1 MTRRLAPRQPPAG
14 PLRAPLSYALGTP
27 AKVAL
32 LRLLAPRG
40 DPVSQRE
47 AARRTGIQVR
57 SAQRALDDLVALG
70 VVTRL
75 AGGREHLVRL
85 NADHRL
91 APALTILFDAEADLF
106 RTLRQ
111 TLSEVA
117 TRHRPQPV
125 ALLLFGSAARG
136 DDRLDSDLDVLG
148 VARTQAEAGAL
159 LERLAAAAAAIR
171 TAFGA
176 ELRPV
181 VLTVAQLRSQWRTR
195 GSLPRRA
202 AEDALLV
209 LGRPLPELVRP

>member
-1 MTRRLAPRQPPAG
+1 MTRRLAPRRPPPG

-32 LRLLAPRG
+32 LRLLTPGG

-75 AGGREHLVRL
+75 AGGREHLVQL
-85 NADHRL
+85 NTTHRL
-91 APALTILFDAEADLF
+91 AHALTVLFDAEADLY
-106 RTLRQ
+106 RALRE
-111 TLSEVA
+111 TLSAVA
-117 TRHRPQPV
+117 TRGRPKPV

-148 VARTQAEAGAL
+148 VARTQGDAGAL
-159 LERLAAAAAAIR
+159 LERLAAAAAGIR
-171 TAFGA
+171 AAFGA

-181 VLTVAQLRSQWRTR
+181 VLTVAQLRSQWRVR

-209 LGRPLPELVRP
+209 LGRPLPELVRS

>member
-106 RTLRQ
+106 RALRQ

-117 TRHRPQPV
+117 TRHRPQPA